1 MGECQLGETIDSIGE
16 SMVKP
21 AVTVAYNWPF
31 IVQRCGGNKSLL
43 MCISCAVV
51 GSHIVLVFVEPLL
64 GSEISQVCVQPSLGC
79 GAHQHPIIHTKHGLS
94 LTHTCDITISPDHCI
109 T

>member
-1 MGECQLGETIDSIGE
+1 MGGCQLGETIDSIGE

-51 GSHIVLVFVEPLL
+51 GSHIVSVFVEPLL
-64 GSEISQVCVQPSLGC
+64 GSEISQVCMQPNVTVLGVV
-79 GAHQHPIIHTKHGLS
+79 
-94 LTHTCDITISPDHCI
+94 LTSIPSFTQSMVFH
-109 T
+109 